1 MSEQRPM
8 REMIED
14 AVNRRVWAVVG
25 ASENTEKFG
34 NRIYRNLKQAGYSVY
49 GVNPN
54 AESVDGDPVYPT
66 LADLPVKPD
75 VVDVVVPSW
84 VGRRVATEA
93 AALGIP
99 FFWLQP
105 GAESEELIAHATGL
119 GLQVIHRHC
128 AMVEK
133 KVWSGGVHA
142 SAHSA

>member
-1 MSEQRPM
+1 MTQQRSM
-8 REMIED
+8 REMIDD
-14 AVNRRVWAVVG
+14 AVNRKVWAIVG

-34 NRIYRNLKQAGYSVY
+34 NRIYRNLKQAGYTVY

-66 LADLPVKPD
+66 LSDLPEKPD

-84 VGRRVATEA
+84 VGRRVASEA
-93 AALGIP
+93 AELGIP

-105 GAESEELIAHATGL
+105 GAESDELIEHANGL
-119 GLQVIHRHC
+119 GLNVIHHAC

-133 KVWSGGVHA
+133 KVWPGG
-142 SAHSA
+142 AHVPAH